1 MLTLVKLFLF
11 EEVRL
16 RRSFSTSLSL
26 LVFPELILV
35 GAMAGYIFSP
45 EIIGSI
51 SYEQIHLGS
60 LSGLTLFGISMG
72 GIAFLGKD
80 FLERSLGPINMMA
93 ASSYYHP
100 VSDRRMFFA
109 FGPFR
114 LLSRLRPMF

>member
-1 MLTLVKLFLF
+1 MLTLVKLFLL

-35 GAMAGYIFSP
+35 GALAGYIFSP
-45 EIIGSI
+45 EITGSI
-51 SYEQIHLGS
+51 SYDQIHLGS

-80 FLERSLGPINMMA
+80 FLER
-93 ASSYYHP
+93 
-100 VSDRRMFFA
+100 
-109 FGPFR
+109 
-114 LLSRLRPMF
+114 